1 MCCVFM
7 CVTQVVYLNYVV
19 EQNLDTSHVFLV
31 DRLGASVIR
40 KIIIDFPRFAFK
52 LCRRLDDADRFFLL
66 YIIYT
71 FSESVGLFGAAGVF
85 WRPKSICS
93 LMCFMY
99 IIYVVIFGNDS
110 VTPRVHFFVGSL
122 FAVTG
127 VDPLNRGS

>member
-52 LCRRLDDADRFFLL
+52 LCRRLDDADRFFYCIYSIHSPSLL
-66 YIIYT
+66 AFLEPHVY
-71 FSESVGLFGAAGVF
+71 FG
-85 WRPKSICS
+85 
-93 LMCFMY
+93 
-99 IIYVVIFGNDS
+99 DQ
-110 VTPRVHFFVGSL
+110 SL
-122 FAVTG
+122 FVH
-127 VDPLNRGS
+127 